1 MILERLLSSKT
12 RVEILRL
19 LFSNPDGRY
28 YVRQIARELGRD
40 ISGIKRELDN
50 LDKAGLLS
58 SEKIGNLRYYS
69 VNRSSAIYAEIKSI
83 VAKTVGVQGAIVGSL
98 AALAGLRQAWMYSMN
113 SHPPGEGSGPVPMLI
128 VGRVDLTDLN
138 EAVTQLESKLG
149 REINYTVFD
158 EAEFQ
163 RRRAE
168 ADPFLTE
175 VFGGRNVLLIGRDD
189 GV

>member
-69 VNRSSAIYAEIKSI
+69 VNKSSAIYAEIKSI
-83 VAKTVGVQGAIVGSL
+83 VAKTVGVQGAIAGSL
-98 AALAGLRQAWMYSMN
+98 AALAGLRQA
-113 SHPPGEGSGPVPMLI
+113 GL
-128 VGRVDLTDLN
+128 
-138 EAVTQLESKLG
+138 
-149 REINYTVFD
+149 
-158 EAEFQ
+158 
-163 RRRAE
+163 
-168 ADPFLTE
+168 
-175 VFGGRNVLLIGRDD
+175 
-189 GV
+189 

>member
-1 MILERLLSSKT
+1 MMLEKLFSSKT
-12 RVEILRL
+12 RVELLRL
-19 LFSNPDGRY
+19 FFSNPEGRL

-50 LDKAGLLS
+50 LEKVGLVA
-58 SEKIGNLRYYS
+58 SEKIGNLRYYA
-69 VNRSSAIYAEIKSI
+69 VNKGAAIYPEIKAI
-83 VAKTVGVQGAIVGSL
+83 IAKTVGVQGTIIGL
-98 AALAGLRQAWMYSMN
+98 LNGLGGLRQAWMYSMN
-113 SHPPGEGSGPVPMLI
+113 SHPPGEGSGPVLVLI
-128 VGRVDLTDLN
+128 VGRVDLMELN
-138 EAVTQLESKLG
+138 EAVTRLEGKLG

-163 RRRAE
+163 RRRGE

-189 GV
+189 AV

>member
-1 MILERLLSSKT
+1 MMLERIFSSKT
-12 RVEILRL
+12 RVELLRL
-19 LFSNPDGRY
+19 FFSNPEGRL

-50 LDKAGLLS
+50 LDKAGLVA
-58 SEKIGNLRYYS
+58 SEKVGNLRYYS
-69 VNRSSAIYAEIKSI
+69 VNKSAAIYPELKAII
-83 VAKTVGVQGAIVGSL
+83 GKTVGAQGSIAGSL
-98 AALAGLRQAWMYSMN
+98 SGLGGLRQAWMYTMN
-113 SHPPGEGSGPVPMLI
+113 SHPPGEGPGPVLMLI
-128 VGRVDLTDLN
+128 VGRVDLMELN
-138 EAVTQLESKLG
+138 EAVTRLEGRLG

-175 VFGGRNVLLIGRDD
+175 VFGGRNVLLIERDD